1 MAEWKTMDT
10 ASKTDGMW
18 LFLPGSIWGSDDQGR
33 PIDGSIQNEV
43 VKGGWSPNQGCWA
56 SVNRIVYPSM
66 WNDAPMSGDP
76 PEPPKL

>member
-18 LFLPGSIWGSDDQGR
+18 LFLPGSIWKSDDQGR

-43 VKGGWSPNQGCWA
+43 VKGGWNGSAWG
-56 SVNRIVYPSM
+56 SGNRIVYPSM
-66 WNDAPMSGDP
+66 WSDASMAGDP